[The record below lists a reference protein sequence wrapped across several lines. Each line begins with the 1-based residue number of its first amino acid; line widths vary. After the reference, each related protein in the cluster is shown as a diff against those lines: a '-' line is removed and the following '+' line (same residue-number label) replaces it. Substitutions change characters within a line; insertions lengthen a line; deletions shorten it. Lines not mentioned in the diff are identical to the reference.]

1 MRLGMRIVSGL
12 FLAGLILAVCQSTV
26 SAQARP
32 SRDAIAPKVDSLID
46 RLLKSSDGPPA
57 VSVALVRGRDT
68 LVMRG
73 WGLAD
78 REGSVSA
85 TDTTSYRIGS
95 VSKQFTAVLVLR
107 LVDQKRLALDD
118 SIGRH
123 VRDLPSA
130 WRSITIRQL
139 LNHTSGIPDVQDGE
153 WRRQWPD
160 SISPRQSIARA
171 EKVKLQFAPG
181 TRAEYSN
188 TNYRL
193 LGLLVE
199 AITQTSYASWLQ
211 RDMAEPFGLR
221 HTRTCE
227 DAAGANGQAVGYLVS
242 NGVAKRASYMHI
254 TQSFGSGSVCS
265 TARDMVRWNTS
276 LHAGQLLSPD
286 LYQLMVTPQGVA
298 LASRYGFGLY
308 VERSLAGTAAFLH
321 GGRIPG
327 FQASNAWF
335 PAESLSVT
343 VLTNGGVVST
353 LDLVMRDLAE
363 LALGRPVPLG
373 APPLDVAQLKRYVG
387 NYVVQIPDRPLAVR
401 VRLEGNTLIAQPEG
415 QEALPLRAV
424 GDNTFD
430 SPANMS
436 VRFSFTMVNN
446 VVGKATLEQR
456 GRTYEMLKG
465 R

>member
-1 MRLGMRIVSGL
+1 MRLLVRL
-12 FLAGLILAVCQSTV
+12 FIAGLMFAVCQSTV

-32 SRDAIAPKVDSLID
+32 ARDAITLKVDSLIG
-46 RLLKSSDGPPA
+46 RLLKSPDGPPA
-57 VSVALVRGRDT
+57 VSVAMVRGRDT

-78 REGSVSA
+78 REGVVPA
-85 TDTTSYRIGS
+85 TDTTTYRIGS

-107 LVDQKRLALDD
+107 LLDQKRIALDD

-123 VRDLPSA
+123 VRDLPVA

-139 LNHTSGIPDVQDGE
+139 LNHTSGLPDVQDSE
-153 WRRQWPD
+153 WRRQWAD
-160 SISPRQSIARA
+160 SVSPRESFARA
-171 EKVKLQFAPG
+171 TNVKVSFAPG

-199 AITQTSYASWLQ
+199 AITGTSYAVWLQ
-211 RDMAEPFGLR
+211 RDLAEPFGLR
-221 HTRTCE
+221 QTRTCE
-227 DAAGANGQAVGYLVS
+227 DAAGANGQAIGYLVS

-265 TARDMVRWNTS
+265 TSRDMARWNMV
-276 LHAGQLLSPD
+276 LHGGHLLLPD
-286 LYQLMVTPQGVA
+286 SYQSMVTPQGAAV
-298 LASRYGFGLY
+298 ASRYGFGMY
-308 VERSLAGTAAFLH
+308 VEPFLGGTQAFLH
-321 GGRIPG
+321 SGRIRG

-343 VLTNGGVVST
+343 LLANGGVIST

-363 LALGRPVPLG
+363 IALGRPVPLG
-373 APPLDVAQLKRYVG
+373 VQQLDAAHLKRYVG
-387 NYVVQIPDRPLAVR
+387 NYVVQIPGRSLPLR
-401 VRLEGNTLIAQPEG
+401 VHLEGNTLVAQPEG
-415 QEALPLRAV
+415 QDALPLRAV
-424 GDNTFD
+424 GEETFD

-436 VRFSFTMVNN
+436 VRFRFTVVND
-446 VVGKATLEQR
+446 VVVKATLEQR
-456 GRTYEMLKG
+456 GRTFDMLK
-465 R
+465 RR